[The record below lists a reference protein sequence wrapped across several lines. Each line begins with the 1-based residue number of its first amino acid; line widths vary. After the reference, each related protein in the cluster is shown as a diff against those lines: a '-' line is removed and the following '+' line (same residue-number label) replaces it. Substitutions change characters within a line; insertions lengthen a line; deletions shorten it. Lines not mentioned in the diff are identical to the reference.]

1 MDINNLYI
9 EYFIKNNGFIYFKNR
24 INNKIYK
31 LNVCEDTNNIVLKV
45 NDDKLSNYT
54 PSSDTNSRYSNFV
67 DIEKNAFIFQNIGKN
82 KTKIIKIINNDTDS
96 ESEKQSANYYL
107 NIYNEKNELI
117 LKNSTTKDI
126 LKYNVFILSNGKI
139 KLTYNNEKKKYLIK
153 RYNNNILLNRYF

>member
-1 MDINNLYI
+1 MDLNNLYI
-9 EYFIKNNGFIYFKNR
+9 EYFIKNNGFIYFKN
-24 INNKIYK
+24 IKNNKIYK

-67 DIEKNAFIFQNIGKN
+67 DIEKNAFIFKNIGKN
-82 KTKIIKIINNDTDS
+82 ETKIIKIINNDTDS

-139 KLTYNNEKKKYLIK
+139 KLTYYNEKKKYLLK
-153 RYNNNILLNRYF
+153 RYNNNIFLNRYF